1 MSYLLQRRAGV
12 AAGRI
17 AFLGALALLIGL
29 FCGAGTVRRVT
40 AGGSPPSFA
49 QMIKKAGP
57 AVVNLIVAKRAR
69 QFSAGRSPDNLEEP
83 FQDFFERFFRDRLPR
98 EYKEGTLGSGFIID
112 PAGLILTNNH
122 VVENAS
128 ALKVRLSDD
137 HEYTGVIVGRDA
149 KTDLALIRIKADQ
162 PLAFLPLGDSDATQ
176 VGDWVVAIGNPF
188 GLGNTVTSGIV
199 SAKYRQL
206 DAGDGTYANFI
217 QTDAAINPG
226 NSGGPLLNLEGQVVG
241 INAAIFTQTGSN
253 VGIGFAIPINMAKEL
268 LPQLRQGKVR
278 RSYLG
283 VVVQDIT
290 PELKQSLKL
299 TTDRGA
305 LVSDVIPGT
314 ASAKAG
320 VKRGDVIISFDGKEI
335 RNSHELPFI
344 VAGVPIGKKC
354 LLEAIRDGQPI
365 RLGVVTEEAK
375 ADEPSGG
382 PDLGSRLGLS
392 LQDLTP
398 DIANSFALSRTRG
411 VLVTQVDEDSPG
423 MEAGLAPGDIIIEAN
438 RKTIPDMAALN
449 RILESASPGRPI
461 LLLVDRDGRTIF
473 ITINP

>member
-1 MSYLLQRRAGV
+1 M
-12 AAGRI
+12 
-17 AFLGALALLIGL
+17 
-29 FCGAGTVRRVT
+29 
-40 AGGSPPSFA
+40 
-49 QMIKKAGP
+49 
-57 AVVNLIVAKRAR
+57 
-69 QFSAGRSPDNLEEP
+69 
-83 FQDFFERFFRDRLPR
+83 
-98 EYKEGTLGSGFIID
+98 
-112 PAGLILTNNH
+112 
-122 VVENAS
+122 
-128 ALKVRLSDD
+128 
-137 HEYTGVIVGRDA
+137 
-149 KTDLALIRIKADQ
+149 
-162 PLAFLPLGDSDATQ
+162 
-176 VGDWVVAIGNPF
+176 
-188 GLGNTVTSGIV
+188 
-199 SAKYRQL
+199 
-206 DAGDGTYANFI
+206 
-217 QTDAAINPG
+217 
-226 NSGGPLLNLEGQVVG
+226 VG

>member
-1 MSYLLQRRAGV
+1 L
-12 AAGRI
+12 
-17 AFLGALALLIGL
+17 
-29 FCGAGTVRRVT
+29 VRPAT
-40 AGGSPPSFA
+40 AGDPPPSFA
-49 QMIKKAGP
+49 QMIRKAGP

-69 QFSAGRSPDNLEEP
+69 PTAPGRSPYELEEP

-112 PAGLILTNNH
+112 PSGLILTNNH

-137 HEYTGVIVGRDA
+137 REYPGEIVGRDA
-149 KTDLALIRIKADQ
+149 KTDLALIRIKAGR
-162 PLAFLPLGDSDATQ
+162 PLASLPLGDSDALQ

-206 DAGDGTYANFI
+206 GAGAYTNFI

-226 NSGGPLLNLEGQVVG
+226 NSGGPLLNLDGQVVG
-241 INAAIFTQTGSN
+241 INSAIFSQTGSN

-320 VKRGDVIISFDGKEI
+320 VKRGDVIIFFDGKEI
-335 RNSHELPFI
+335 RNSRELPYI

-354 LLEAIRDGQPI
+354 VLEALRDGQPV
-365 RLGVVTEEAK
+365 RLGVITEEAK
-375 ADEPSGG
+375 ADEPSEG
-382 PDLGSRLGLS
+382 PDFGSQLGLS

-398 DIANSFALSRTRG
+398 DIAKSFALSRTRG

-423 MEAGLAPGDIIIEAN
+423 LEAGLAPGDIIIEAD
-438 RKTIPDMAALN
+438 RKTIADVAALN
-449 RILESASPGRPI
+449 RILDRSSPGKPV
-461 LLLVDRDGRTIF
+461 LLLVDRDGRTIY
-473 ITINP
+473 ITIGP

>member
-1 MSYLLQRRAGV
+1 MSYFLKRRVSV
-12 AAGRI
+12 AAARI
-17 AFLGALALLIGL
+17 AAVGSLALLIGL
-29 FCGAGTVRRVT
+29 FCTPGSVRRVA
-40 AGGSPPSFA
+40 AGNAPPSFA
-49 QMIKKAGP
+49 MMIKKAGP

-69 QFSAGRSPDNLEEP
+69 AFATGRSPDHLEEP
-83 FQDFFERFFRDRLPR
+83 FQDFFERYLRDRLPR
-98 EYKEGTLGSGFIID
+98 EFQEGTLGSGFIID
-112 PAGLILTNNH
+112 PSGLILTNNH

-137 HEYTGVIVGRDA
+137 REYTGVIVGRDA
-149 KTDLALIRIKADQ
+149 KTDLALIRIQADQ
-162 PLAFLPLGDSDATQ
+162 PMAFLPLGDSDALQ

-206 DAGDGTYANFI
+206 DAGAGAYANFI

-226 NSGGPLLNLEGQVVG
+226 NSGGPLLNLTGQVVG
-241 INAAIFTQTGSN
+241 INAAIFTQTGNN
-253 VGIGFAIPINMAKEL
+253 VGIGFAIPINLVKEL

-278 RSYLG
+278 RSFLG
-283 VVVQDIT
+283 VVAQDIT
-290 PELKQSLKL
+290 PELKQALKL

-314 ASAKAG
+314 ASSKAG
-320 VKRGDVIISFDGKEI
+320 VKRGDVIISFDGKAV
-335 RNSHELPFI
+335 RNSRELPFI

-354 LLEAIRDGQPI
+354 VLEAIRDGQLI
-365 RLGVVTEEAK
+365 KLGVVTEEAK

-382 PDLGSRLGLS
+382 PDLGSQLGLS

-398 DIANSFALSRTRG
+398 DIAKSFALSRTRG

-423 MEAGLAPGDIIIEAN
+423 LEAGLAPGDIIIEAN

-449 RILESASPGRPI
+449 RVMENASPGRPI